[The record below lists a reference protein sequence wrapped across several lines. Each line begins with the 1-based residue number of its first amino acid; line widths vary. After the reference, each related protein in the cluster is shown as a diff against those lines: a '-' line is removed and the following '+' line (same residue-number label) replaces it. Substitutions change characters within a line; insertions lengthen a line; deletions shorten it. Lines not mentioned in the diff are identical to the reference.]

1 MNCRKELFSMLSA
14 FWVAQRQ
21 YIDNSERKR
30 NVGEG
35 RLIKSLYVGLKRRWR
50 RGVTAGFSAIGII
63 WLLTEI
69 GLATSAIFKTTF
81 DAHREEYLLFTV
93 LAAVLTFLWY
103 IYEPRDV
110 EFKIPTTSTKVLIK
124 FGDIFD
130 EPADWI
136 IAVNE
141 FFDHQ
146 LGQVIAPN
154 SVHGQLIQK
163 AFSSDADSFRLAVD
177 QALARTSGTQ
187 TARAIAPT
195 TKYETGTTAVLALG
209 SRRAYLVAL
218 TQTDLHTSKAS
229 TSVPLLWT
237 ALTAAW
243 RKVHDVGNGQPI
255 ALPLIGNGRSSLNLE
270 PQHLLR
276 LLVLSLVDF
285 ARRTGLPE
293 QVTIV
298 VPDACFEALD
308 IREIA
313 RDWRR

>member
-1 MNCRKELFSMLSA
+1 
-14 FWVAQRQ
+14 
-21 YIDNSERKR
+21 
-30 NVGEG
+30 
-35 RLIKSLYVGLKRRWR
+35 LIKSLYVGLKRRWS
-50 RGVTAGFSAIGII
+50 RGVTAGFSAIGAI
-63 WLLTEI
+63 WVFTEI
-69 GLATSAIFKTTF
+69 GLATSTAFKATF
-81 DAHREEYLLFTV
+81 EGHRGEYLLFTALV
-93 LAAVLTFLWY
+93 SVLTFLRY
-103 IYEPRDV
+103 IYEPREV

-130 EPADWI
+130 QPGDWV

-146 LGQVIAPN
+146 LGQVIAPS

-163 AFSSDADSFRLAVD
+163 AFSSDSKSFRSAVD
-177 QALARTSGTQ
+177 QALAGANGTQ
-187 TARAIAPT
+187 TERAIAPT
-195 TKYETGTTAVLALG
+195 TKYEIGTTAVLALG

-229 TSVPLLWT
+229 TSVPLLWA

-255 ALPLIGNGRSSLNLE
+255 ALPLIGNGRASLNLE

-293 QVTIV
+293 HVTIV

>member
-1 MNCRKELFSMLSA
+1 M
-14 FWVAQRQ
+14 V
-21 YIDNSERKR
+21 
-30 NVGEG
+30 
-35 RLIKSLYVGLKRRWR
+35 KSLYVGLKRRWK

-69 GLATSAIFKTTF
+69 SLATSATVKITF
-81 DAHREEYLLFTV
+81 EAHRGGYLLFTV
-93 LAAVLTFLWY
+93 MAAALTFLWY

-130 EPADWI
+130 EPGDWI
-136 IAVNE
+136 VAVNE

-146 LGQVIAPN
+146 IGQVIAPN

-163 AFSSDADSFRLAVD
+163 AFSSDAESFRLVVD
-177 QALARTSGTQ
+177 QALAGASGTQ
-187 TARAIAPT
+187 TARAIEPA
-195 TKYETGTTAVLALG
+195 TKYEIGTTAVLTLG
-209 SRRAYLVAL
+209 PRRAYLVAL
-218 TQTDLHTSKAS
+218 TQTDLQTSKAS
-229 TSVPLLWT
+229 ASVSMLWT

-243 RKVHDVGNGQPI
+243 KKIHDMGNGRSI

-276 LLVLSLVDF
+276 LLVLSLVDS
-285 ARRTGLPE
+285 ARKTGLPE
-293 QVTIV
+293 RVTIV
-298 VPDACFEALD
+298 LPEACFEELD